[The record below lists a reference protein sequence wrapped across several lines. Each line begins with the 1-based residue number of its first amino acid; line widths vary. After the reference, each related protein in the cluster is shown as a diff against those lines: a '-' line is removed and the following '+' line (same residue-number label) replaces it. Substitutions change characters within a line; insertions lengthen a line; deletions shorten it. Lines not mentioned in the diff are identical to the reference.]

1 MVRKYLSTR
10 GTVSKMCIQK
20 PIRNLID
27 DYLTQMEETRIMSS
41 LNPIEIKRILGKIKM
56 RTCIE
61 DKIIK
66 LLTQSLLNASSN
78 VISNT
83 NYDRLKEDYQ
93 SLQEYVSSLNV
104 IESSNNILNIQA
116 TTIGETMVVQHNL
129 DMTKFILEMNIILAT
144 YFDITGE
151 LVFNYSEASWII
163 VDKAIDIIKC
173 KGIAEQKE
181 YLRYKYDNNITP
193 WGLNIQLDVDSTNT
207 EDTQECVVTCSN
219 ESVTTTTD
227 CDTEC
232 TDTQNSC
239 SHNVSVGETCTVCST
254 DGCIEDSCGV
264 EEKCDVCTE
273 TNCTHNNEDLGTVVC
288 DPPSET

>member
-181 YLRYKYDNNITP
+181 IFT
-193 WGLNIQLDVDSTNT
+193 IQ
-207 EDTQECVVTCSN
+207 
-219 ESVTTTTD
+219 
-227 CDTEC
+227 
-232 TDTQNSC
+232 
-239 SHNVSVGETCTVCST
+239 
-254 DGCIEDSCGV
+254 I
-264 EEKCDVCTE
+264 
-273 TNCTHNNEDLGTVVC
+273 
-288 DPPSET
+288 